1 MDTLLSDDREWAC
14 TLAREAAES
23 ARLAP
28 ASQKLRT
35 LLHDNRCGLQKAF
48 GRSGSRT
55 YSQAVALLEAWDLV
69 LERRRVA

>member
-1 MDTLLSDDREWAC
+1 MEAPPSDDREWAH
-14 TLAREAAES
+14 TLARDAAEA

-28 ASQKLRT
+28 ASQRLRT

-48 GRSGSRT
+48 GRDGNRT
-55 YSQAVALLEAWDLV
+55 YSQAAALLEAWDLV